1 MKEIKATAQTREEL
15 YQECKRV
22 REENERLTNRLEV
35 VYRVIEDEGLI
46 NKFSPLWDFII
57 GEQNK

>member
-22 REENERLTNRLEV
+22 REENERLTNRL
-35 VYRVIEDEGLI
+35 
-46 NKFSPLWDFII
+46 
-57 GEQNK
+57 